1 MEFCGKTIDSAIEI
15 GLKELGLNK
24 EEAII
29 TVIEEGSKGVLGIGG
44 KKAVVNI
51 ESKKEGTKR
60 VINFIDTLFEKLN
73 IPATSEL
80 SVEEEKTYIN
90 VITTAS
96 SSVIGYRG
104 EILDAIQTLA
114 SAIMNTGNDEYKR
127 VVVDCENYRQKRE
140 ETLKNLAIR
149 LAEKSIKNGK
159 KVSLEPMNP
168 FERRIIHSAI
178 SNMEGVKTE
187 SQGNEPN
194 RYVVIVPDNL
204 KSFDRRNAKNGK
216 FDKKQS
222 GFQSEMIKINK
233 KTSGFGTF
241 LGNSLKDK

>member
-1 MEFCGKTIDSAIEI
+1 MEFYGKTVDLAIEN
-15 GLKELGLNK
+15 GLKELGIDKND
-24 EEAII
+24 AII
-29 TVIEEGSKGVLGIGG
+29 TIIEEGSKGVLGIGG

-51 ESKKEGTKR
+51 ENKKDNSKR
-60 VINFIDTLFEKLN
+60 AINFIDGLFEKLN

-80 SVEEEKTYIN
+80 NESEEKTFIN
-90 VITTAS
+90 IITTAS

-104 EILDAIQTLA
+104 EILDAVQTLA
-114 SAIMNTGNDEYKR
+114 SAIINTGNNDYKR
-127 VVVDCENYRQKRE
+127 VVVDCENYRSKRE
-140 ETLKNLAIR
+140 ETLTNLAKR
-149 LAEKSIKNGK
+149 LAEKAIKNGR

-178 SNMEGVKTE
+178 SNIEGIKTE

-194 RYVVIVPDNL
+194 RYVVIIPENL
-204 KSFDRRNAKNGK
+204 KPFERKNGRNNK
-216 FDKKQS
+216 FEKKQT

-241 LGNSLKDK
+241 LGNSLKDN